1 MPESNRYSIDDF
13 CFSEDTDEQTT
24 TAGVAHTGDDSR
36 VGIKPRKK
44 KKKKAEKDAEKM
56 LVNAQ
61 EIGESLER
69 SLRSL
74 ATSDEAPRFRNEY
87 CGHPVFKVSEGEFG
101 KCKTRRAK
109 GERWNKF
116 FEDDSPNYSAVR
128 KYSRRNPNK
137 PIVLQN
143 ELTGEMSIY
152 RRRMNDQRL
161 KHNRQ
166 AR

>member
-1 MPESNRYSIDDF
+1 MMD
-13 CFSEDTDEQTT
+13 
-24 TAGVAHTGDDSR
+24 
-36 VGIKPRKK
+36 
-44 KKKKAEKDAEKM
+44 
-56 LVNAQ
+56 NAQ

-74 ATSDEAPRFRNEY
+74 ATSDETPRFRNEY

-116 FEDDSPNYSAVR
+116 FEDDSPNYGVIR

-137 PIVLQN
+137 PIVIQN
-143 ELTGEMSIY
+143 ELNGEMSIY

-161 KHNRQ
+161 KHNR
-166 AR
+166 RMK